1 MKEEQQC
8 AEEPGASERPAAPE
22 TESQPEDFVQEEHIR
37 EERAKQA
44 ERQAEEEEMRR
55 VRRIVREE
63 IQRNY
68 RPKSRWLRALAL
80 VLVGALL
87 GSAGGYAMIRSGAV
101 LPGLSGANGRAT
113 QAVEINLTEN
123 STVENAVAAKATSS
137 IVGVTTVVEQQSE
150 FPFSYFGGEGGNSQA
165 SSVGS
170 GVIISSDGYILTN
183 SHVISNGASKDITVR
198 LSNQE
203 EYAAQLLWNDKTL
216 DLAVIKIDAKGLT
229 PIEIGDSSQI
239 QVGDKA
245 IAIGNPLGLD
255 LQSTLTSGYVS
266 GLGRTIQLSDGSIMD
281 GLMQTDAAINSGNS
295 GGALLNAKGQLI
307 GINTAKPQSATG
319 IGFAIP
325 IDTAKPIIEKILAE
339 GSYTPLYLGI
349 VGMNVQL
356 AQQMGATQ
364 LPSSSGVLVRDVYA
378 DSPIALA
385 GVVSGDVITAI
396 DSHPVD
402 SMNSL
407 KTALIQYKKGD
418 TATVTFYHDGKEK
431 QASVTFNDFVPTEQE
446 KEDSS
451 EGR

>member
-1 MKEEQQC
+1 MKEGQQRL
-8 AEEPGASERPAAPE
+8 EEAGPSERPTVPE
-22 TESQPEDFVQEEHIR
+22 TESSSEDFIQEEQV
-37 EERAKQA
+37 KQD
-44 ERQAEEEEMRR
+44 ERQVEEEELRR

-68 RPKSRWLRALAL
+68 RPKRPWLRALAL

-87 GSAGGYAMIRSGAV
+87 GSAGGYAMIRSGV
-101 LPGLSGANGRAT
+101 ILPGLSGSSNRAT
-113 QAVEINLTEN
+113 QAVEINLTQN
-123 STVENAVAAKATSS
+123 STVESAVAAKATSS
-137 IVGVTTVVEQQSE
+137 IVGVTTIVEQQSE
-150 FPFSYFGGEGGNSQA
+150 FPFAYFGGESGNSR
-165 SSVGS
+165 SSLVGS

-183 SHVISNGASKDITVR
+183 SHVIRNGGAKNITVR

-203 EYAAQLLWNDKTL
+203 EYAAQLLWQDKTL
-216 DLAVIKIDAKGLT
+216 DLAVIKIDAKELR
-229 PIEIGDSSQI
+229 PIEIGDSSQV

-266 GLGRTIQLSDGSIMD
+266 GLRRTIQLSDGSIMD

-325 IDTAKPIIEKILAE
+325 IDSAKPIIEKILTE

-364 LPSSSGVLVRDVYA
+364 LPSNSGVLVRDVYA

-407 KTALIQYKKGD
+407 KTTLIQYKKGD
-418 TATVTFYHDGKEK
+418 TVTVTFYHDGKEK
-431 QASVTFNDFVPTEQE
+431 QVSVTFNDFVPAEQE
-446 KEDSS
+446 KGDSS